1 MYRLVPKDYGK
12 IHNILEES
20 FKTPTFAFAIANH
33 IIQGSIYIN
42 DIVNPSSG
50 FLRTASGIY
59 HVFGKANDLVF
70 NKDFYSYFIEKI
82 YRKENRFTV
91 FTPSTEWES
100 FFDDV
105 FKPYVQKMRRSKY
118 RFVSSAFHPKYKL
131 SNSYNLKTFT
141 PNTLRKSDNF
151 NESYILEYWGT
162 EDNFNKNGLG
172 VCIMDRKNIVAECI
186 SIFHSGKTAEIDII
200 TNPNYRGK
208 GLGTIVGQEFIKQ
221 CLVKN
226 VLPAWDCDINNESSK
241 VLAHKL
247 GFSNEEHYA
256 LYVLK

>member
-1 MYRLVPKDYGK
+1 MYCLEPKDYGK
-12 IHNILEES
+12 IHNVLEES

-33 IIQGSIYIN
+33 IIQGWIYIN

-50 FLRTASGIY
+50 FLRTHSGIY
-59 HVFGKANDLVF
+59 HVFGKANDSMF
-70 NKDFYSYFIEKI
+70 NKAFHSYFMENI
-82 YRKENRFTV
+82 YGKEQRFTV

-100 FFDDV
+100 FFDGT

-118 RFVSSAFHPKYKL
+118 KFVSSTFDSKYNL
-131 SNSYNLKTFT
+131 PNSYHLKTFN
-141 PNTLRKSDNF
+141 PNILRKSDSF

-162 EDNFNKNGLG
+162 ESNFNKNGLG
-172 VCIMDRKNIVAECI
+172 VCIMDGENIVAECV

-200 TNPNYRGK
+200 TNPNYRGQ

-221 CLVKN
+221 CLAKN
-226 VLPAWDCDINNESSK
+226 VLPAWDCDINNDSSK
-241 VLAHKL
+241 VLANKL
-247 GFSNEEHYA
+247 GFFNEEHYA

>member
-1 MYRLVPKDYGK
+1 MYCLETKDYCK

-33 IIQGSIYIN
+33 IIQGSIYVN

-50 FLRTASGIY
+50 FLKTASGIY
-59 HVFGKANDLVF
+59 HVFGKANDSMF
-70 NKDFYSYFIEKI
+70 NKAFYSYFMENIYGKEK
-82 YRKENRFTV
+82 RFTV

-100 FFDDV
+100 FFDDT
-105 FKPYVQKMRRSKY
+105 FKPYVQKMKRSKY
-118 RFVSSAFHPKYKL
+118 RFVSSAFSSKYKL
-131 SNSYNLKTFT
+131 SNYYSLKNF
-141 PNTLRKSDNF
+141 NSNILRKSDNF

-162 EDNFNKNGLG
+162 ESNFSENGLG
-172 VCIMDRKNIVAECI
+172 ICIMDGENIVAECV

-200 TNPNYRGK
+200 TNPNYRGR

-221 CLVKN
+221 CLAEN
-226 VLPAWDCDINNESSK
+226 VLPAWDCDNDNKSSK
-241 VLAHKL
+241 VLANKL
-247 GFSNEEHYA
+247 GFSNEEDYA